1 MYRIWSGRHRP
12 PGDYPPYDDSAVG
25 DDQQAQG
32 TPHCLSVEIQQETT
46 AYHLVVFLWL
56 SFLINY
62 LNSIL

>member
-1 MYRIWSGRHRP
+1 MGRIQGGSHRP
-12 PGDYPPYDDSAVG
+12 RDYPPYDDSAVG

-32 TPHCLSVEIQQETT
+32 TPRCLSVGILQETT

-56 SFLINY
+56 SFLITY